1 MSPLDK
7 PRKVPRLLARVWRGL
22 ARGVCLALGFGAGV
36 AQADIVDARYD
47 APTSRYAHA
56 VLGDE
61 IEYGV
66 LRLKTAD
73 GRHITITLAKD
84 RVFEDVAPRVVDVTG
99 DGAAEVVVVESHQS
113 SGARLAIYNSEGLL
127 AATPYI
133 GTRFRWLAP
142 TGIGAADLDRDGHIE
157 LAYVDRPHL
166 AKTLRVWRY
175 KDGGLYEV
183 ANLAGVTN
191 HRIGEPDIA
200 GGIRTCGEAPEMIV
214 ADARWR
220 RVLAVRFDG
229 TSLSTE
235 DLGPHRDRS
244 SFAQAMA
251 CAIPG

>member
-133 GTRFRWLAP
+133 AP
-142 TGIGAADLDRDGHIE
+142 AFAGWRLPGSVRPILIGMAISSSPMSTGPTWPKLCVFGAI
-157 LAYVDRPHL
+157 
-166 AKTLRVWRY
+166 KT
-175 KDGGLYEV
+175 V
-183 ANLAGVTN
+183 AFMKLP
-191 HRIGEPDIA
+191 IL
-200 GGIRTCGEAPEMIV
+200 PE
-214 ADARWR
+214 
-220 RVLAVRFDG
+220 
-229 TSLSTE
+229 
-235 DLGPHRDRS
+235 
-244 SFAQAMA
+244 
-251 CAIPG
+251 